1 MAVNEILKDIDN
13 WRKNSKLS
21 VFVGAGVSMLSGLPS
36 WSDLIKLMLKEM
48 PDLKYDENKLSSDD
62 YLKIAQMYFNTF
74 GEEKYKEKVKESF
87 KEDRTPNKIHDLIF
101 ALHPN
106 HILTTNYDNL
116 LEQEAVKVGRNFSV
130 INADN
135 VVSSATSSSYI
146 VKVHGDFSS
155 SNFVLKE
162 QDYLDYEQN
171 YKLIDKLVKTIF
183 STNLVIFI
191 GYSLQDYNIKLIL
204 NWVKNVQADSFIKP
218 VFMHIGA
225 PLSELEL
232 DYQDK
237 RGLRVLQTTDFGD
250 LPNNYTYKYSKVLEP
265 IIEYED
271 KKIPESFDEKMEYLA
286 DKVSGI
292 SHITYL
298 RSSDFN
304 SVFEGDYEINSGFLM
319 NISPITKLAPF
330 HQEHIYDY
338 FETLFEFNSEKS
350 YLAKEAIDTFLKS
363 ADLIRG
369 NKCFQKDDV
378 KEIKSAAYGSKISE
392 MELYCSKDYTN
403 QFDLFRKAYY
413 LGILGRYEESYE
425 IFNSLI
431 VQFQKEKKWD
441 LFYLAQLNRK
451 TLFQLVLKTDKF
463 FSGIIGILKYRQSK
477 KLFNEEFLQKI
488 RIDNKSFHIEE
499 QFTQLPVEFQNKYPF
514 LSDFC
519 NSNPFVEKNTELIKN
534 INKADKDRVTGT
546 RTIGGMPKVESIKRE
561 MYENVKFVFENN
573 LLISLFDEFKNYIK
587 NCLFIWL
594 ESFASNLKKESQNDQ
609 MLDSSI
615 CYSFTYLDVILI
627 SETFTYDDM
636 NYICRIVDF
645 KTFPFDDEDVLKM
658 YIENQIED
666 FIKIFPLNSII
677 KGGKIV
683 LFEQQVKRLRLLLTV
698 SSYIIKD
705 SEFVKYVIEKMPNLR
720 VRNFE
725 LKDMRPIIVRWVKN
739 SNLDRQIAVN
749 LIEDWFIS
757 YINELSPNIV
767 EGKNSFYVD
776 YYKFVSILRLLC
788 DKNAALTH
796 LTIDTIALLKS
807 NLKCITALNPLYRY
821 LNKDVKAYIDSH
833 VPINSIIRLI
843 DRYDFEI
850 PSDLNIDNVVES
862 TFKAISHN
870 RKERKKGTYAFGGY
884 SDEELMAYTIIAMLS
899 KGISI
904 KKYIGI
910 DPHYDFWFDF
920 EGFNKK
926 DFEINWLEY
935 YPDEILDMIQNNEK
949 MRSLVLEALDEDN
962 EINNVE
968 GYDLKRRYYVY
979 RYLTKQQTS

>member
-1 MAVNEILKDIDN
+1 MTANEILKDIDN
-13 WRKNSKLS
+13 WRKNNKLS

-48 PDLKYDENKLSSDD
+48 PDLKYEEDKLSSDD
-62 YLKIAQMYFNTF
+62 YLKIAQIYFNTY
-74 GEEKYKEKVKESF
+74 GEEKYKDKVKGSF
-87 KEDRTPNKIHDLIF
+87 KEDCTPNKIHDMIY

-135 VVSSATSSSYI
+135 AVSGAPSSSYI
-146 VKVHGDFSS
+146 IKVHGDFSS

-204 NWVKNVQADSFIKP
+204 NWVKNVQSDSFVKP
-218 VFMHIGA
+218 VFIHIGD

-232 DYQDK
+232 GYQDK

-250 LPNNYTYKYSKVLEP
+250 LPNNYTDKYSKVLEP

-304 SVFEGDYEINSGFLM
+304 FVFEGDYEINSGFLM
-319 NISPITKLAPF
+319 NISPITKLVPF

-338 FETLFEFNSEKS
+338 FETLFEFNSQKS
-350 YLAKEAIDTFLKS
+350 YSAKEAIDAFLKS

-369 NKCFQKDDV
+369 NTCFQKEDV

-403 QFDLFRKAYY
+403 QFDLFKKAYY

-441 LFYLAQLNRK
+441 LFYLAQINRK
-451 TLFQLVLKTDKF
+451 KLIQKVLKECKKF
-463 FSGIIGILKYRQSK
+463 ASSTEMA
-477 KLFNEEFLQKI
+477 NDEFIQLIQT
-488 RIDNKSFHIEE
+488 DNKSFYVEE
-499 QFTQLPVEFQNKYPF
+499 QFSQLPVEFQNKFSF

-546 RTIGGMPKVESIKRE
+546 ITIGGMSKVESIKRE

-587 NCLFIWL
+587 NCLFVWL
-594 ESFASNLKKESQNDQ
+594 ESFASNLKKDSQNDQ
-609 MLDSSI
+609 MLDFSI
-615 CYSFTYLDVILI
+615 RYPFTYLDVILI

-636 NYICRIVDF
+636 KYICGIVDF
-645 KTFPFDDEDVLKM
+645 EMFPFDDEDVLKT
-658 YIENQIED
+658 YIKNQIED
-666 FIKIFPLNSII
+666 FIKTFPLDSNI

-683 LFEQQVKRLRLLLTV
+683 LFE
-698 SSYIIKD
+698 
-705 SEFVKYVIEKMPNLR
+705 
-720 VRNFE
+720 
-725 LKDMRPIIVRWVKN
+725 
-739 SNLDRQIAVN
+739 
-749 LIEDWFIS
+749 
-757 YINELSPNIV
+757 
-767 EGKNSFYVD
+767 
-776 YYKFVSILRLLC
+776 
-788 DKNAALTH
+788 
-796 LTIDTIALLKS
+796 
-807 NLKCITALNPLYRY
+807 
-821 LNKDVKAYIDSH
+821 
-833 VPINSIIRLI
+833 
-843 DRYDFEI
+843 
-850 PSDLNIDNVVES
+850 
-862 TFKAISHN
+862 
-870 RKERKKGTYAFGGY
+870 
-884 SDEELMAYTIIAMLS
+884 
-899 KGISI
+899 
-904 KKYIGI
+904 
-910 DPHYDFWFDF
+910 
-920 EGFNKK
+920 
-926 DFEINWLEY
+926 
-935 YPDEILDMIQNNEK
+935 
-949 MRSLVLEALDEDN
+949 
-962 EINNVE
+962 
-968 GYDLKRRYYVY
+968 
-979 RYLTKQQTS
+979 

>member
-1 MAVNEILKDIDN
+1 MEVNDTLKDIDR
-13 WRKNSKLS
+13 WRKNNKLS
-21 VFVGAGVSMLSGLPS
+21 VFVGSGVSVLSGLPK

-48 PDLKYDENKLSSDD
+48 PDLKYNENKLSSDD

-135 VVSSATSSSYI
+135 VVSSAPSSSYI
-146 VKVHGDFSS
+146 IKVHGDFSS

-218 VFMHIGA
+218 IFIHIDD

-250 LPNNYTYKYSKVLEP
+250 LPNNYTDKYSKVLEP

-271 KKIPESFDEKMEYLA
+271 KKILESFDEKMEYLT

-292 SHITYL
+292 SHIRYL

-304 SVFEGDYEINSGFLM
+304 SVFESDYEIKNGILM
-319 NISPITKLAPF
+319 NVSPITKLVPF

-338 FETLFEFNSEKS
+338 FETLFGFNSQKS
-350 YLAKEAIDTFLKS
+350 YLAKEAIDAFLKS

-369 NKCFQKDDV
+369 NTCFQKEDV

-403 QFDLFRKAYY
+403 QFDLFKKAYY

-441 LFYLAQLNRK
+441 LFYLAQINRK
-451 TLFQLVLKTDKF
+451 KLIQKVLKECKKF
-463 FSGIIGILKYRQSK
+463 ASSTEMA
-477 KLFNEEFLQKI
+477 NDEFIQQI
-488 RIDNKSFHIEE
+488 QTDNKSFYVEE
-499 QFTQLPVEFQNKYPF
+499 QFSQLPVEFQNKFSF

-519 NSNPFVEKNTELIKN
+519 NSNPFVEKNTELIKH

-546 RTIGGMPKVESIKRE
+546 ITIGGMSKVESIKRE

-587 NCLFIWL
+587 NCLFVWL
-594 ESFASNLKKESQNDQ
+594 ESFASNLKKDSQNDQ
-609 MLDSSI
+609 MLDFSI
-615 CYSFTYLDVILI
+615 RYPFTYLDVILI

-636 NYICRIVDF
+636 KYICGIVDF
-645 KTFPFDDEDVLKM
+645 EMFPFDDEDVLKT
-658 YIENQIED
+658 YIKNQIED
-666 FIKIFPLNSII
+666 FIKTFPLDSNI

-683 LFEQQVKRLRLLLTV
+683 LFEQQVKKLRLLLTV

-705 SEFVKYVIEKMPNLR
+705 SEFVRYVIERMPYLR

-725 LKDMRPIIVRWVKN
+725 LDKMKPIIIRWVKN

-749 LIEDWFIS
+749 IIENWFIS
-757 YINELSPNIV
+757 YIRELSTSIKEN
-767 EGKNSFYVD
+767 ENTAYVD
-776 YYKFVSILRLLC
+776 YNEFVSILRRLC
-788 DKNAALTH
+788 DKNTALTH

-807 NLKCITALNPLYRY
+807 NLGCITALNPIYKH
-821 LNKDVKAYIDSH
+821 LNVDVKAYIDSH
-833 VPINSIIRLI
+833 VPINSIIHLVE
-843 DRYDFEI
+843 RYDYEI
-850 PSDLNIDNVVES
+850 PSNLNIDNVVEN
-862 TFKAISHN
+862 TFETILHN
-870 RKERKKGTYAFGGY
+870 RKERERGAFAFGPY
-884 SDEELMAYTIIAMLS
+884 TDEDLMAFTIIAMLS

-904 KKYIGI
+904 QKYIGI
-910 DPHYDFWFDF
+910 DHHYDFWFNLERFD
-920 EGFNKK
+920 KK
-926 DFEINWLEY
+926 DFEINWVEY
-935 YPDEILDMIQNNEK
+935 YPEKILDMIKNNEK
-949 MRSLVLEALDEDN
+949 RRSLVLGALDEDN
-962 EINNVE
+962 EINNID
-968 GYDLKRRYYVY
+968 GYDLKCRYYVY
-979 RYLTKQQTS
+979 RYLTKQ

>member
-1 MAVNEILKDIDN
+1 MAVTEILKDIDN
-13 WRKNSKLS
+13 WRKNNKLS

-48 PDLKYDENKLSSDD
+48 PDLKYNENKLSSDD

-135 VVSSATSSSYI
+135 VVSSAPSSSYI
-146 VKVHGDFSS
+146 IKVHGDFSS

-218 VFMHIGA
+218 IFIHIDD

-250 LPNNYTYKYSKVLEP
+250 LPNNYTDKYSKVLEP

-271 KKIPESFDEKMEYLA
+271 KKILESFDEKMEYLT

-292 SHITYL
+292 SHIRYL

-304 SVFEGDYEINSGFLM
+304 SVFESDYEIKNGILM
-319 NISPITKLAPF
+319 NVSPITKLVPF

-338 FETLFEFNSEKS
+338 FETLFGFNSQKS
-350 YLAKEAIDTFLKS
+350 YLAKEAIDAFLKS

-369 NKCFQKDDV
+369 NTCFQKEDV

-403 QFDLFRKAYY
+403 QFDLFKKAYY

-431 VQFQKEKKWD
+431 IQFQKEKKWD
-441 LFYLAQLNRK
+441 LFYLAQINRK
-451 TLFQLVLKTDKF
+451 KLIQKVLKECKKF
-463 FSGIIGILKYRQSK
+463 ASSTEMA
-477 KLFNEEFLQKI
+477 NDEFIQQI
-488 RIDNKSFHIEE
+488 QTDNKSFYVEE
-499 QFTQLPVEFQNKYPF
+499 QFSQLPVEFQNKFSF

-546 RTIGGMPKVESIKRE
+546 ITIGGMSKVESIKRE

-587 NCLFIWL
+587 NCLFVWL
-594 ESFASNLKKESQNDQ
+594 ESFASNLKKDSQNDQ
-609 MLDSSI
+609 MLDFSI
-615 CYSFTYLDVILI
+615 RYPFTYLDVILI

-636 NYICRIVDF
+636 KYICGIVDF
-645 KTFPFDDEDVLKM
+645 EMFPFDDEDVLKT
-658 YIENQIED
+658 YIKNQIED
-666 FIKIFPLNSII
+666 FIKTFPLDSNI

-683 LFEQQVKRLRLLLTV
+683 LFEQQVKKLRLLLTV

-705 SEFVKYVIEKMPNLR
+705 SEFVRYVIERMPYLR

-725 LKDMRPIIVRWVKN
+725 LDKMKPIIIRWVKN

-749 LIEDWFIS
+749 IIENWFIS
-757 YINELSPNIV
+757 YIRELSTSIKEN
-767 EGKNSFYVD
+767 ENTAYVD
-776 YYKFVSILRLLC
+776 YNEFVSILRRLC
-788 DKNAALTH
+788 DKNTALTH

-807 NLKCITALNPLYRY
+807 NLGCITALNPIYKH
-821 LNKDVKAYIDSH
+821 LNVDVKAYIDSH
-833 VPINSIIRLI
+833 VPINSIIHLVE
-843 DRYDFEI
+843 RYDYEI
-850 PSDLNIDNVVES
+850 PSNLNIDNVVEN
-862 TFKAISHN
+862 TFETILHN
-870 RKERKKGTYAFGGY
+870 RKERERGAFAFGPY
-884 SDEELMAYTIIAMLS
+884 TDEDLMAFTIIAMLS

-904 KKYIGI
+904 QKYIGI
-910 DPHYDFWFDF
+910 DHHYDFWFNLERFD
-920 EGFNKK
+920 KK
-926 DFEINWLEY
+926 DFEINWVEY
-935 YPDEILDMIQNNEK
+935 YPEKILDMIKNNEK
-949 MRSLVLEALDEDN
+949 RRSLVLGALDEDN
-962 EINNVE
+962 EINNID
-968 GYDLKRRYYVY
+968 GYDLKCRYYVY
-979 RYLTKQQTS
+979 RYLTKQ

>member
-1 MAVNEILKDIDN
+1 MAVTEILKDIDN
-13 WRKNSKLS
+13 WRKNNKLS

-48 PDLKYDENKLSSDD
+48 PDLKYNENKLSSDD

-135 VVSSATSSSYI
+135 VVSSAPSSSYI
-146 VKVHGDFSS
+146 IKVHGDFSS

-218 VFMHIGA
+218 IFIHIDD

-232 DYQDK
+232 NYQDK

-250 LPNNYTYKYSKVLEP
+250 LSNNYTDKYSKVLEP

-271 KKIPESFDEKMEYLA
+271 KKILESFDEKMEYLT

-292 SHITYL
+292 SHIRYL

-304 SVFEGDYEINSGFLM
+304 SVFESDYEIKNGILM
-319 NISPITKLAPF
+319 NVSPITKLVPF

-338 FETLFEFNSEKS
+338 FETLFGFNSQKS
-350 YLAKEAIDTFLKS
+350 YLAKEAIDAFLKS

-369 NKCFQKDDV
+369 NTCFQKEDV

-403 QFDLFRKAYY
+403 QFDLFKKAYY

-441 LFYLAQLNRK
+441 LFYLAQINRK
-451 TLFQLVLKTDKF
+451 KLIQKVLKECKKF
-463 FSGIIGILKYRQSK
+463 ASSTEMA
-477 KLFNEEFLQKI
+477 NDEFIQQI
-488 RIDNKSFHIEE
+488 QTDNKSFYVEE
-499 QFTQLPVEFQNKYPF
+499 QFSQLPVEFQNKFSF

-546 RTIGGMPKVESIKRE
+546 ITIGGMSKVESIKRE

-587 NCLFIWL
+587 NCLFVWL
-594 ESFASNLKKESQNDQ
+594 ESFASNLKKDSQNDQ
-609 MLDSSI
+609 MLDFSI
-615 CYSFTYLDVILI
+615 RYPFTYLDVILI

-636 NYICRIVDF
+636 KYICGIVDF
-645 KTFPFDDEDVLKM
+645 EMFPFDDEDVLKT
-658 YIENQIED
+658 YIKNQIED
-666 FIKIFPLNSII
+666 FIKTFPLDSNI

-683 LFEQQVKRLRLLLTV
+683 LFEQQVKKLRLLLTV

-705 SEFVKYVIEKMPNLR
+705 SEFVRYVIERMPYLR

-725 LKDMRPIIVRWVKN
+725 LDKMKPIIIRWVKN

-749 LIEDWFIS
+749 IIENWFIS
-757 YINELSPNIV
+757 YIRELSTSIKEN
-767 EGKNSFYVD
+767 ENTAYVD
-776 YYKFVSILRLLC
+776 YNEFVSILRRLC
-788 DKNAALTH
+788 DKNTALTH

-807 NLKCITALNPLYRY
+807 NLGCITALNPIYKH
-821 LNKDVKAYIDSH
+821 LNVDVKAYIDSH
-833 VPINSIIRLI
+833 VPINSIIHLVE
-843 DRYDFEI
+843 RYDYEI
-850 PSDLNIDNVVES
+850 PSNLNIDNVVEN
-862 TFKAISHN
+862 TFETILHN
-870 RKERKKGTYAFGGY
+870 RKERERGAFAFGPY
-884 SDEELMAYTIIAMLS
+884 TDEDLMAFTIIAMLS

-904 KKYIGI
+904 QKYIGI
-910 DPHYDFWFDF
+910 DHHYDFWFNLERFD
-920 EGFNKK
+920 KK
-926 DFEINWLEY
+926 DFEINWVEY
-935 YPDEILDMIQNNEK
+935 
-949 MRSLVLEALDEDN
+949 
-962 EINNVE
+962 
-968 GYDLKRRYYVY
+968 
-979 RYLTKQQTS
+979 

>member
-1 MAVNEILKDIDN
+1 MEVNDTLKDIDR
-13 WRKNSKLS
+13 WRKNNKLS
-21 VFVGAGVSMLSGLPS
+21 VFVGSGVSVLSGLPK

-48 PDLKYDENKLSSDD
+48 PDLKYNENKLSSDD

-135 VVSSATSSSYI
+135 VVSSAPSSSYI
-146 VKVHGDFSS
+146 IKVHGDFSS

-218 VFMHIGA
+218 IFIHIDD

-250 LPNNYTYKYSKVLEP
+250 LPNNYTDKYSKVLEP

-271 KKIPESFDEKMEYLA
+271 KKILESFDEKMEYLT

-292 SHITYL
+292 SHIRYL

-304 SVFEGDYEINSGFLM
+304 SVFESDYEIKNGILM
-319 NISPITKLAPF
+319 NVSPITKLVPF

-338 FETLFEFNSEKS
+338 FETLFGFNSQKS
-350 YLAKEAIDTFLKS
+350 YLAKEAIDAFLKS

-369 NKCFQKDDV
+369 NTCFQKEDV

-403 QFDLFRKAYY
+403 QFDLFKKAYY

-441 LFYLAQLNRK
+441 LFYLAQINRK
-451 TLFQLVLKTDKF
+451 KLIQKVLKECKKF
-463 FSGIIGILKYRQSK
+463 AS
-477 KLFNEEFLQKI
+477 NTEMANDEFIQQI
-488 RIDNKSFHIEE
+488 QTDNKSFYVEE
-499 QFTQLPVEFQNKYPF
+499 QFSQLPVEFQNKFSF

-546 RTIGGMPKVESIKRE
+546 ITIGGMSKVESIKRE

-587 NCLFIWL
+587 NCLFVWL
-594 ESFASNLKKESQNDQ
+594 ESFASNLKKDSQNDQ
-609 MLDSSI
+609 MLDFSI
-615 CYSFTYLDVILI
+615 RYPFTYLDVILI

-636 NYICRIVDF
+636 KYICGIVDF
-645 KTFPFDDEDVLKM
+645 EMFPFDDEDVLKT
-658 YIENQIED
+658 YIKNQIED
-666 FIKIFPLNSII
+666 FIKTFPLDSNI

-683 LFEQQVKRLRLLLTV
+683 LFEQQVKKLRLLLTV

-705 SEFVKYVIEKMPNLR
+705 SEFVRYVIERMPYLR

-725 LKDMRPIIVRWVKN
+725 LDKMKPIIIRWVKN

-749 LIEDWFIS
+749 IIENWFIS
-757 YINELSPNIV
+757 YIRELSTSIKEN
-767 EGKNSFYVD
+767 ENTAYVD
-776 YYKFVSILRLLC
+776 YNEFVSILRRLC
-788 DKNAALTH
+788 DKNTALTH

-807 NLKCITALNPLYRY
+807 NLGCITALNPIYKH
-821 LNKDVKAYIDSH
+821 LNVDVKAYIDSH
-833 VPINSIIRLI
+833 VPINSIIHLVE
-843 DRYDFEI
+843 RYDYEI
-850 PSDLNIDNVVES
+850 PSNLNIDNVVEN
-862 TFKAISHN
+862 TFETILHN
-870 RKERKKGTYAFGGY
+870 RKERERGAFAFGPY
-884 SDEELMAYTIIAMLS
+884 TDEDLMAFTIIAMLS

-904 KKYIGI
+904 QKYIGI
-910 DPHYDFWFDF
+910 DHHYDFWFNLERFD
-920 EGFNKK
+920 KK
-926 DFEINWLEY
+926 DFEINWVEY
-935 YPDEILDMIQNNEK
+935 YPEKILDMIKNNEK
-949 MRSLVLEALDEDN
+949 RRSLVLGALDEDN
-962 EINNVE
+962 EINNID
-968 GYDLKRRYYVY
+968 GYDLKCRYYVY
-979 RYLTKQQTS
+979 RYLTKQ

>member
-1 MAVNEILKDIDN
+1 MTVNEILKDIDR
-13 WRKNSKLS
+13 WRKNNKLS
-21 VFVGAGVSMLSGLPS
+21 VFVGAGVSRLSGLPT

-48 PDLKYDENKLSSDD
+48 PDLKYEEDKLSSDD
-62 YLKIAQMYFNTF
+62 YLKIAQIYFNTY
-74 GEEKYKEKVKESF
+74 GEEKYKDKVKGSF
-87 KEDRTPNKIHDLIF
+87 KEDCTPNKIHDMIY

-135 VVSSATSSSYI
+135 AVSSAPSSYI
-146 VKVHGDFSS
+146 IKVHGDFSS

-218 VFMHIGA
+218 IFIHIDD

-232 DYQDK
+232 DYQNK

-250 LPNNYTYKYSKVLEP
+250 LPNNYTDKYSKVLEP

-271 KKIPESFDEKMEYLA
+271 KKVPESFDEKMEYLA

-292 SHITYL
+292 SHIRYL
-298 RSSDFN
+298 RSSD
-304 SVFEGDYEINSGFLM
+304 INSIFKEYHIDI
-319 NISPITKLAPF
+319 ISLINMSTITKLEPF
-330 HQEHIYDY
+330 HQEHICDY
-338 FETLFEFNSEKS
+338 FETLFEFNSQKS
-350 YLAKEAIDTFLKS
+350 YSAKKAIDTFLKS

-369 NKCFQKDDV
+369 DTCFEKEDV
-378 KEIKSAAYGSKISE
+378 NEIKSAGYGSKISE
-392 MELYCSKDYTN
+392 MEDYCNQDYTE
-403 QFDLFRKAYY
+403 QLDLFRKAYY

-441 LFYLAQLNRK
+441 LFYLAQLNK
-451 TLFQLVLKTDKF
+451 KYLFQLVLRNDKF
-463 FSGIIGILKYRQSK
+463 FSGIIGLLKYRQSK
-477 KLFNEEFLQKI
+477 ILFNEEFLQKI

-499 QFTQLPVEFQNKYPF
+499 QFTQLPLEFQNKYPF

-645 KTFPFDDEDVLKM
+645 KTFPFEEGDVLKT
-658 YIENQIED
+658 YIKNQIED
-666 FIKIFPLNSII
+666 FIKTFPLDSII

-705 SEFVKYVIEKMPNLR
+705 SEFVKYVIEKMPYLR

-725 LKDMRPIIVRWVKN
+725 LDKMKPIIIRWVKN

-749 LIEDWFIS
+749 IIENWFIS
-757 YINELSPNIV
+757 YIRELSTSIKEN
-767 EGKNSFYVD
+767 ENTDYVD
-776 YYKFVSILRLLC
+776 YDEFVSILRGLC
-788 DKNAALTH
+788 DKNIALTH
-796 LTIDTIALLKS
+796 FTMDTIALLKS
-807 NLKCITALNPLYRY
+807 NFRCITALNPLYKH
-821 LNKDVKAYIDSH
+821 LDVDVKAYIDFH
-833 VPINSIIRLI
+833 VPINSIIHLVE
-843 DRYDFEI
+843 RYDYEI
-850 PSDLNIDNVVES
+850 PSDLNIDNVVEN
-862 TFKAISHN
+862 TFETILHN
-870 RKERKKGTYAFGGY
+870 RKERESGAFTFSLY
-884 SDEELMAYTIIAMLS
+884 TDEDLMACTIIAMLK
-899 KGISI
+899 KGISV

-910 DPHYDFWFDF
+910 DRHYDFWFDLERF
-920 EGFNKK
+920 DKK
-926 DFEINWLEY
+926 DFEINWLKY
-935 YPDEILDMIQNNEK
+935 YPDDILDMIKNNVK
-949 MRSLVLEALDEDN
+949 RCSLVLEVLDEDN
-962 EINNVE
+962 EINNID

-979 RYLTKQQTS
+979 RYLTKK

>member
-1 MAVNEILKDIDN
+1 MTVNEILKDIDR
-13 WRKNSKLS
+13 WRKNNKLS
-21 VFVGAGVSMLSGLPS
+21 VFVGAGVSRLSGLPT

-48 PDLKYDENKLSSDD
+48 PDLKYEEDKLSSDD
-62 YLKIAQMYFNTF
+62 YLKIAQIYFNTY
-74 GEEKYKEKVKESF
+74 GEEKYKDKVKGSF
-87 KEDRTPNKIHDLIF
+87 KEDCTPNKIHDMIY

-135 VVSSATSSSYI
+135 AVSSAPSSSYI
-146 VKVHGDFSS
+146 IKVHGDFSS

-218 VFMHIGA
+218 IFIHIDD

-232 DYQDK
+232 DYQNK

-250 LPNNYTYKYSKVLEP
+250 LPNNYTDKYSKVLEP

-271 KKIPESFDEKMEYLA
+271 KKVPESFDEKMEYLA

-292 SHITYL
+292 SHIRYL
-298 RSSDFN
+298 RSSD
-304 SVFEGDYEINSGFLM
+304 INSIFKEYHIDI
-319 NISPITKLAPF
+319 ISLINMSTITKLEPF
-330 HQEHIYDY
+330 HQEHICDY
-338 FETLFEFNSEKS
+338 FETLFEFNSQKS
-350 YLAKEAIDTFLKS
+350 YSAKKAIDTFLKS

-369 NKCFQKDDV
+369 DTCFEKEDV
-378 KEIKSAAYGSKISE
+378 NEIKSAGYGSKISE
-392 MELYCSKDYTN
+392 MEDYCNQDYTE
-403 QFDLFRKAYY
+403 QLDLFRKAYY

-441 LFYLAQLNRK
+441 LFYLAQLNK
-451 TLFQLVLKTDKF
+451 KYLFQLVLRTDKF

-477 KLFNEEFLQKI
+477 ILFNEEFLQKI

-645 KTFPFDDEDVLKM
+645 KTFPFEEGDVLKT
-658 YIENQIED
+658 YIKNQIED
-666 FIKIFPLNSII
+666 FIKTFPLDSII

-705 SEFVKYVIEKMPNLR
+705 SEFVKYVIEKMPYLR

-725 LKDMRPIIVRWVKN
+725 LDKMKPIIIRWVKN

-749 LIEDWFIS
+749 IIENWFIS
-757 YINELSPNIV
+757 YIRELSTSIKEN
-767 EGKNSFYVD
+767 ENTDYVD
-776 YYKFVSILRLLC
+776 YDEFVSILRGLC
-788 DKNAALTH
+788 DKNIALTH
-796 LTIDTIALLKS
+796 FTMDTIALLKS
-807 NLKCITALNPLYRY
+807 NFRCITALNPLYKH
-821 LNKDVKAYIDSH
+821 LDVDVKAYIDFR
-833 VPINSIIRLI
+833 VPINSIIHLVE
-843 DRYDFEI
+843 RYDYEI
-850 PSDLNIDNVVES
+850 PSDLNIDNVVEN
-862 TFKAISHN
+862 TFETILHN
-870 RKERKKGTYAFGGY
+870 RKERESGAFTFSLY
-884 SDEELMAYTIIAMLS
+884 TDEDLMACTIIAMLK
-899 KGISI
+899 KGISV

-910 DPHYDFWFDF
+910 DRHYDFWFDLERF
-920 EGFNKK
+920 DKK
-926 DFEINWLEY
+926 DFEINWLKY
-935 YPDEILDMIQNNEK
+935 YPDDILDMIKNNVK
-949 MRSLVLEALDEDN
+949 RCSLVLEVLDEDN
-962 EINNVE
+962 EINNID

-979 RYLTKQQTS
+979 RYLTKK